1 MTNSDKLV
9 SIIIPVYNVGEYLD
23 ECISSI
29 QRQDYNNFEVL
40 LVDDGSNDN
49 SCEICDNIANKDKRF
64 LAFHKENEGVSVAR
78 NLGLSKCRG
87 DYITFIDPDD
97 KVEPLFLSRLI
108 EELEENDV
116 DCSCCTFYHFSSE
129 SIKEGNPQE
138 FIKSSTQA
146 IEVLMWEH
154 WYTTVIWNK
163 LFKRNAIMK
172 NGNIVEFQKGRTVGE
187 DEKWLIDVIIGNN
200 LSVKFFN
207 EKLYHWRIRE
217 NSALHSNKDVITGQ
231 MIDEVKTKEEIL
243 NMFFHDK
250 KSNIYKLAAK
260 SLFDKASIV
269 CKFAY
274 VNKDNNALKFYHSKL
289 KYGKFLWF
297 SDNFKNNRHSAIRRL
312 YWQLKIDIKCLF
324 I

>member
-1 MTNSDKLV
+1 MQNDKLV
-9 SIIIPVYNVGEYLD
+9 SIIIPVYNVGEYLN

-29 QRQDYNNFEVL
+29 QNQQYKNFEVI
-40 LVDDGSNDN
+40 LVDDGSKDN
-49 SCEICDNIANKDKRF
+49 SGEICDKIAEKDKRF
-64 LAFHKENEGVSVAR
+64 TVYHKKNEGVSVAR
-78 NLGLSKCRG
+78 NLGLSKSNG

-97 KVEPLFLSRLI
+97 KVEPVFLSRLI
-108 EELEENDV
+108 DQLEESNV

-207 EKLYHWRIRE
+207 EKLYYWRIRE
-217 NSALHSNKDVITGQ
+217 NSALHSQKGVITTQ
-231 MIDEVKTKEEIL
+231 MLDEVKTKEEIL
-243 NMFFHDK
+243 NMFSTDK
-250 KSNIYKLAAK
+250 NSNIYKLAAK
-260 SLFDKASIV
+260 SLYDKTSVV
-269 CKFAY
+269 CKYAY
-274 VNKDNNALKFYHSKL
+274 DYGDFKTLKILYPKL
-289 KYGKFLWF
+289 KYGKHMWIK
-297 SDNFKNNRHSAIRRL
+297 DNFKINKSRVLRRI
-312 YWQLKIDIKCLF
+312 YWQLRMNVKCKLK
-324 I
+324 

>member
-1 MTNSDKLV
+1 MATIVAALV
-9 SIIIPVYNVGEYLD
+9 NIGLNFILIPTFQQNAAAFTTVIAE
-23 ECISSI
+23 
-29 QRQDYNNFEVL
+29 L
-40 LVDDGSNDN
+40 LSMVITWWFGR
-49 SCEICDNIANKDKRF
+49 KYFR
-64 LAFHKENEGVSVAR
+64 VSFR
-78 NLGLSKCRG
+78 
-87 DYITFIDPDD
+87 
-97 KVEPLFLSRLI
+97 
-108 EELEENDV
+108 ENDV

-243 NMFFHDK
+243 NMFSHDK

-297 SDNFKNNRHSAIRRL
+297 SDNFKNNRYLAIRRL